1 MLCLAC
7 RHENRLDARF
17 CGACGQSLSAIC
29 AACGSSNPPDSRFC
43 DACGAPLA
51 GGVLPRVQHP
61 SPKTYTPAHLAQ
73 KILTT
78 RSALEGE
85 RKQVTVLFVD
95 VVGSTALASHLD
107 PEEVHGV
114 MGRALELMLA
124 EVHRYEGTVNQFLG
138 DGIMALFGA
147 PIAHEDH
154 AQRALHAALAIVKAL
169 APLNEELQR
178 TRRLTLTVRQ
188 GLNTGVVVV
197 GSIGDDLRMDYTA
210 VGDTTNVAAR
220 LQQAST
226 PGAILISE
234 PTQRLVKGYFQL
246 KSLGELSVK
255 GKPEGIAA
263 WEVLVANLTKARLD
277 VQSERGLTPFVGRE
291 RELQT
296 LSESFAKAKGGN
308 GQVVLLAGEA
318 GLGKSRL
325 LMEFRRRLGE
335 EATWCEGRALS
346 FGRTMAFH
354 PLVDMLRRV
363 YGIEETD
370 AEADIID
377 KIERAVLRLGEDL
390 RPTLPFLRYMLSVD
404 PGKPSVLAMDPQLR
418 RSEIFDALRRCLL
431 RAAELK
437 PQVIVFEDL
446 HWMDQASEEFLR
458 YLLDSV
464 PATRVLLI
472 LTFRPE
478 YAYPLGQR
486 SYQTWLNLSPL
497 SSDDSARMATA
508 LMAGQS
514 APDELR
520 EAIFRK
526 AEGNPFFV
534 EEVIK
539 SLQEIGA
546 LRKDGARNVLDRPIH
561 EIVVP
566 DTIQDV
572 LMARIDRLGEEPKR
586 ALQLAAVIGREFARR
601 LIDRLAEIQERT
613 DSVMSELKALELITE
628 TSLFP
633 ELAYMFKHALTQEV
647 TYGSLL
653 VKRRKDLHRLIG
665 LAIEDLYADRLAEN
679 YGMLAYHFSRGEE
692 WGKALDYLL
701 KAAQKAANSSAN
713 REAIALYDQ
722 AQEAAEHLDEAART
736 AKVIGMHEAKGGL
749 YILLSEPRRSRDE
762 LDRARHLA
770 KKVGDRAREG
780 RALAG
785 MGFASVMAHDFD
797 RAQEEST
804 QAKLIGD
811 SLNDNT
817 VLVPAQLGL
826 GWLNLVLGRTDAAR
840 KSFSG
845 LEELSR
851 DTGDAFHGSFAI
863 GMIALIDRFDGH
875 YVAADRRTS
884 HGAHIARG
892 GNAPLGLITNT
903 WAGALSATEQGEY
916 DKAFELYGESGTL
929 AQKIGDEFFYLRN
942 LNSLGWLYLEVG
954 DVKSALDF
962 NRRAA
967 EASRKRGDPEIIA
980 NAELN
985 LADTLLS
992 LDDWSAAHAV
1002 LEGVYRLVKNPS
1014 TSDWMKWR
1022 YSQHLFASLGESWLA
1037 RGDPA
1042 KAVEFGDQCLLL
1054 ANRYNSPKY
1063 VARARRLKGEAA
1075 LACGQWDEA
1084 QRLLNDTLAMAER
1097 LAYPTLLW
1105 KTHATLGRLHTAL
1118 RRPEE
1123 ALESFQAASAV
1134 LDRMKS
1140 KTKHPNLRSS
1150 LDTSPYFAQIQDLI
1164 RVV

>member
-1 MLCLAC
+1 
-7 RHENRLDARF
+7 
-17 CGACGQSLSAIC
+17 
-29 AACGSSNPPDSRFC
+29 
-43 DACGAPLA
+43 
-51 GGVLPRVQHP
+51 VQHA
-61 SPKTYTPAHLAQ
+61 SPKAYTPAHLAH

-154 AQRALHAALAIVKAL
+154 AQRALHAALGIVKAL

-178 TRRLTLTVRQ
+178 TRRLSLTVRQ
-188 GLNTGVVVV
+188 GLNTGLVVV

-246 KSLGELSVK
+246 RSLGELSVK

-263 WEVLVANLTKARLD
+263 WEVLAANLAKARLD
-277 VQSERGLTPFVGRE
+277 VQTERGLTPFVGRE
-291 RELQT
+291 RELQI
-296 LSESFAKAKGGN
+296 LRESFAKAKGGS

-363 YGIEETD
+363 YGIEQTD

-377 KIERAVLRLGEDL
+377 KIERAVVRLGEDL
-390 RPTLPFLRYMLSVD
+390 RPALPFLRYVLSID
-404 PGKPSVLAMDPQLR
+404 PGKPSVVAMDPQLR
-418 RSEIFDALRRCLL
+418 RGEIFDALRRCLL

-437 PQVIVFEDL
+437 PQVIVYEDL

-486 SYQTWLNLSPL
+486 SYQTWLNLTPL
-497 SSDDSARMATA
+497 SSEDSARMAEA
-508 LMAGQS
+508 VMAGQS
-514 APDELR
+514 APNELR
-520 EAIFRK
+520 ELIFRK

-534 EEVIK
+534 EEVLK

-546 LRKDGARNVLDRPIH
+546 LRRDGARNVLDRPIH

-613 DSVMSELKALELITE
+613 DGVMSELKAMELITE

-665 LAIEDLYADRLAEN
+665 LAIEDLYPDRLAEN
-679 YGMLAYHFSRGEE
+679 YAVLGYHFSRAEE
-692 WGKALDYLL
+692 WNKAFDYLL

-736 AKVIGMHEAKGGL
+736 ASVIGIHEAKGGL
-749 YILLSEPRRSRDE
+749 YILLSEPKRSRDE
-762 LDRARHLA
+762 LDQARHLA
-770 KKVGDRAREG
+770 QKLGDRAREG

-785 MGFASVMAHDFD
+785 MGFASVIAHEFD

-804 QAKLIGD
+804 QAKAIAD
-811 SLNDNT
+811 ALNDNS
-817 VLVPAQLGL
+817 VLVPAELSAGFL
-826 GWLNLVLGRTDAAR
+826 HEVLGRTDEAR
-840 KSFSG
+840 KSFAVV
-845 LEELSR
+845 EELSR
-851 DTGDAFHGSFAI
+851 KSGDAFHESL
-863 GMIALIDRFDGH
+863 ALCSMALMDRWEGH
-875 YVAADRRTS
+875 YIAADRRSS
-884 HGAHIARG
+884 HSVQVARDS
-892 GNAPLGLITNT
+892 NAPLGLIVNT
-903 WAGALSATEQGEY
+903 WIAALGATEQGEY
-916 DKAFELYGESGTL
+916 DKAFELYGESAAL
-929 AQKIGDEFFYLRN
+929 AQKIGEEFYYLRN

-992 LDDWSAAHAV
+992 LGDWSAAQEV
-1002 LEGVYRLVKNPS
+1002 LDGVYRLVKNPS
-1014 TSDWMKWR
+1014 TSDWMKFR

-1042 KAVEFGDQCLLL
+1042 KAVEFADQCLLL

-1084 QRLLNDTLAMAER
+1084 QRLFNDTFAIAER

-1105 KTHATLGRLHTAL
+1105 KTHAALGRLHTTL

-1123 ALESFQAASAV
+1123 ALKSFQAANIV
-1134 LDRMKS
+1134 LDQMKS
-1140 KTKHPNLRSS
+1140 KAQHPSLLSS
-1150 LDTSPYFAQIQDLI
+1150 FAISPYVAQIQNLI
-1164 RVV
+1164 RAV